1 MIIKNRT
8 FHIWFGPILFAC
20 CYFALQGI
28 FTPKAAKAIG
38 IALWMIY
45 WWVSR
50 PVNITV
56 TAFVPIVANALFD
69 IIPMKTIIAQYFSE
83 SIILILGSGFLTV
96 PWSAIGLDKR
106 ISLKAL
112 SLIGPSMKS
121 QITV

>member
-45 WWVSR
+45 
-50 PVNITV
+50 
-56 TAFVPIVANALFD
+56 
-69 IIPMKTIIAQYFSE
+69 
-83 SIILILGSGFLTV
+83 
-96 PWSAIGLDKR
+96 
-106 ISLKAL
+106 
-112 SLIGPSMKS
+112 
-121 QITV
+121 

>member
-50 PVNITV
+50 PVNR
-56 TAFVPIVANALFD
+56 
-69 IIPMKTIIAQYFSE
+69 Y
-83 SIILILGSGFLTV
+83 GFR
-96 PWSAIGLDKR
+96 PHR
-106 ISLKAL
+106 
-112 SLIGPSMKS
+112 S
-121 QITV
+121 QCTLRYHSHEDHHRPVFL